1 MFHTFVGYLHGRLN
15 VQNEEEKKKSSKVI
29 NKMQGLVSMMIMKKK
44 QDVIQVNGKEKVNI
58 SFQSV
63 WAIFIL
69 LWGPGRYHMS
79 SHKQLFYFLPST
91 FISPPISYSQQS
103 YLLLYVIN

>member
-44 QDVIQVNGKEKVNI
+44 QDVIQVNGKEKVHTEI
-58 SFQSV
+58 LGYFYGQSFQ
-63 WAIFIL
+63 
-69 LWGPGRYHMS
+69 
-79 SHKQLFYFLPST
+79 
-91 FISPPISYSQQS
+91 
-103 YLLLYVIN
+103 

>member
-63 WAIFIL
+63 GYFYTFMAYLFSIEWQKSQK
-69 LWGPGRYHMS
+69 S
-79 SHKQLFYFLPST
+79 SFLIMNLCDLGYFFMHTVP
-91 FISPPISYSQQS
+91 
-103 YLLLYVIN
+103 

>member
-58 SFQSV
+58 SF
-63 WAIFIL
+63 L
-69 LWGPGRYHMS
+69 KCG
-79 SHKQLFYFLPST
+79 LFLYFYGLS
-91 FISPPISYSQQS
+91 FQY
-103 YLLLYVIN
+103 

>member
-58 SFQSV
+58 SF
-63 WAIFIL
+63 L
-69 LWGPGRYHMS
+69 KCG
-79 SHKQLFYFLPST
+79 LFLYFYGLP
-91 FISPPISYSQQS
+91 FQY
-103 YLLLYVIN
+103 